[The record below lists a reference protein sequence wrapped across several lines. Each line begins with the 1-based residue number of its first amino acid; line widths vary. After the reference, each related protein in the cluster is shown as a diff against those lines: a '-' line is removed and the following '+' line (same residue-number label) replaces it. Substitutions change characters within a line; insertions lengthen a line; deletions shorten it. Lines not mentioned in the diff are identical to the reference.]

1 LAASGSER
9 FRENDMS
16 ETKAVAE
23 HYSRP
28 QLDETILGAMK
39 RAGLDKEKL
48 TPTDLAAVDEFHVG
62 GLEATKAFT
71 EFMGLKPGMKVLD
84 VGCGVGGPARYFAA
98 EHGVRVTGI
107 DLTEEFVRAAISLTK
122 LLHLEDAAKFEQGS
136 ALAMP
141 FAAGSFDAA
150 YMFHVG
156 MNIADKNALFQDV
169 ARVLKPG
176 AKFAIYDVMRTN
188 DDPISYPVPWA
199 ASGATSFVVKI
210 EGYRKALEAV
220 GFEVVHERERREFG
234 IDFFERNIAR
244 TAQGGPPILGLQLL
258 MGERAPQM
266 MQNVLG
272 GMRHGIF
279 EPVEMVAVKK

>member
-1 LAASGSER
+1 
-9 FRENDMS
+9 MS

-28 QLDETILGAMK
+28 QLDGTILGAMK
-39 RAGLDKEKL
+39 QAGLDSEKL

-62 GLEATKAFT
+62 GLEATKALV
-71 EFMGLKPGMKVLD
+71 EFMGLKPGMRLLD
-84 VGCGVGGPARYFAA
+84 VGCGVGGPARYFAS
-98 EHGVRVTGI
+98 EHGVHVTGI

-122 LLHLEDAAKFEQGS
+122 LVHLENQATFEQGS

-141 FAAGSFDAA
+141 FQKESFDAA
-150 YMFHVG
+150 CMFHVG
-156 MNIADKNALFQDV
+156 MNIADKNALFQDI

-176 AKFAIYDVMRTN
+176 AKFSIYDVMRTN
-188 DDPISYPVPWA
+188 DEPISYPVPWA
-199 ASGATSFVVKI
+199 ASGDTSFVVKI

-220 GFEVVHERERREFG
+220 GFQIVHERGRREFG
-234 IDFFERNIAR
+234 IEFFERNIAR

-272 GMRHGIF
+272 GMRRGIF